1 MTWHNLRQQNVK
13 AAGKPNWCLAD
24 FIAPKDSGK
33 TDYIGAFAVT
43 GGIGIDPHVKAFE
56 DANDDY
62 SAIMVKALAD
72 RFAEGFAEYMH
83 EKVRKELWGYATDE
97 QLSVDDLT
105 DEKYTGIRPAPGYP
119 ACPDHTAKTGLFE
132 ILDAT
137 SIGMQLTEGYAMLPT
152 AAVSGFY
159 FSHPQSQYFAV
170 GKVNKDQVEEYA
182 QRRGVT
188 VEQAERDLAPNLGYN
203 A

>member
-1 MTWHNLRQQNVK
+1 
-13 AAGKPNWCLAD
+13 
-24 FIAPKDSGK
+24 DSGVQ
-33 TDYIGAFAVT
+33 DYIGAFAVT
-43 GGIGIDPHVKAFE
+43 GGIGIDPYVKQFE
-56 DANDDY
+56 EANDDY

-83 EKVRKELWGYATDE
+83 EKVRKELWGYAGDE
-97 QLSVDDLT
+97 ALTVDELT
-105 DEKYTGIRPAPGYP
+105 DEAYIGIRPAPGYP

-132 ILDAT
+132 ILDAN
-137 SIGMQLTEGYAMLPT
+137 SIGMTLTEGYAMLPT

-182 QRRGVT
+182 AKRDVGLA
-188 VEQAERDLAPNLGYN
+188 QAERDLAPNLGY
-203 A
+203 AA